1 MSTPGAAAS
10 APAPDGPPT
19 REAMAARLEDAVPR
33 VSAVAHRTPVAT
45 SRTLDG
51 RTRASVFLKCENLQ
65 RMGAFKFRGA
75 YNTISRLAP
84 GALRRGVIAY
94 SSGNHAQAVAL
105 VARMLGAPAVI
116 VMPSHA
122 PRPKLEATRGY
133 GAEVVFYDALGE
145 EREALAARLAAER
158 GLTLVPPFDHPDI
171 VAGAGTAA
179 VELFE
184 DAGPMDLLLVPV
196 GGGGLISGSA
206 LAADSRCGEGCRVIG
221 VEPEAGDDACRSFR
235 EGRIV
240 RIEPPVTIADG
251 ARTPCVGPL
260 TFELMRRHVD
270 GMTTVPDG
278 ALVETMRFVWERM
291 KLVVEPTGVLGLAAL
306 MTGKVRAEGK
316 RVGVILSGGN
326 VDLARVGEW
335 FRAG

>member
-1 MSTPGAAAS
+1 MSAPGAASPAS
-10 APAPDGPPT
+10 GPGGLPT
-19 REAMAARLEDAVPR
+19 REAMAARLEDAIPR

-45 SRTLDG
+45 SRTLDE
-51 RTRASVFLKCENLQ
+51 RTGAHVFLKCENLQ

-75 YNTISRLAP
+75 FNTISRLAP
-84 GALRRGVIAY
+84 EALQRGVIAY

-133 GAEVVFYDALGE
+133 GAEVVFYDVLGE
-145 EREALAARLAAER
+145 EREALAARLAGER

-171 VAGAGTAA
+171 IAGAGTAA

-206 LAADSRCGEGCRVIG
+206 LAADAKCGERCRVIG
-221 VEPEAGDDACRSFR
+221 VEPETGDDACRSFR

-240 RIEPPVTIADG
+240 RIAPPVTIADG
-251 ARTPCVGPL
+251 ARTPSVGPL
-260 TFELMRRHVD
+260 TFEMMRRHVD
-270 GMTTVPDG
+270 GLTTVPDR
-278 ALVETMRFVWERM
+278 ALIETMRFVWERV

-306 MTGKVRAEGK
+306 LDGRIRADGQ

-326 VDLARVGEW
+326 VELARVGEW
-335 FRAG
+335 FGGA